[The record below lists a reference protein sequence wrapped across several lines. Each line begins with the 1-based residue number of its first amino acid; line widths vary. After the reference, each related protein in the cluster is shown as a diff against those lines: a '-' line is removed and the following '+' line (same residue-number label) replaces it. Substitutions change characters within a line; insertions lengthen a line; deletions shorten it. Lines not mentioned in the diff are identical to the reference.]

1 MKSTTSDSQEDEYAN
16 ASSIQQESGTFE
28 PSELVLGTSNQLKL
42 TAFDSKNMGYIT
54 TPFMKEP
61 TNIIKIE
68 LFINHEISVKSHHLS
83 WNDCHIII
91 VLYWIYL
98 SEILI
103 DKYTSC

>member
-1 MKSTTSDSQEDEYAN
+1 MAASETSCTDRKKGYHEADCCQMKSTTSDSQEDEYAN

-83 WNDCHIII
+83 
-91 VLYWIYL
+91 
-98 SEILI
+98 
-103 DKYTSC
+103 